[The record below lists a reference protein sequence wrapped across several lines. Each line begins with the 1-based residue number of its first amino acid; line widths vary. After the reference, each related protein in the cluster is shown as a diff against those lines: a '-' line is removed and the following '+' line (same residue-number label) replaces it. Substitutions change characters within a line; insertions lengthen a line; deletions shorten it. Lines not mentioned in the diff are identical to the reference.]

1 MEEITM
7 SPKITFDQPG
17 RYRIRIQGKLDE
29 RWTAY
34 FGEMKI
40 ELQSDA
46 EGLPV
51 TILTGTLP
59 DQAAVQGELQK
70 LYNLGFPLIGVE
82 KLE

>member
-1 MEEITM
+1 M
-7 SPKITFDQPG
+7 SPKITLDQPG
-17 RYRIRIQGKLDE
+17 RYQIRIQGHLDQ
-29 RWTAY
+29 RWTVY
-34 FGEMKI
+34 FGDLQI
-40 ELQSDA
+40 EHQSDA

-82 KLE
+82 KLD